1 MESNKIEGVKPF
13 NEFLF
18 RNCYWHQLI
27 AGLSCLGIDGDNVL
41 INSMV
46 FAKEDFEVDESGIL
60 PTKEFEKFFGYRCR
74 RCGVTERSLV
84 KNIDRG
90 RPVIVGID
98 CFFLES
104 REDTYR
110 KLHDPHF
117 VLVYGYDR
125 EKRLAFVIDHKY
137 RNGFN
142 FSEKVV
148 SLDNILLANRMYKKY
163 IRRTHFTSR
172 VLYLSEQGRQ
182 NGDLLEKIDKER
194 LTEGKKYSENNLK
207 ELHRLLTEDINVLR
221 ENSERIIRY
230 LRIMTTSLKCL
241 SKSAFFGGNKSRL
254 FLVDKLII
262 GYSNLSS
269 LLVKMSAQN
278 NFEYALKW
286 RENIVRKINE
296 VEEFEK
302 KVYDLLMGESDEDI

>member
-13 NEFLF
+13 NEFF
-18 RNCYWHQLI
+18 FKNCFWHQLI

-41 INSMV
+41 INSMA
-46 FAKEDFEVDESGIL
+46 FAKEDFGLDESGIL

-84 KNIDRG
+84 RNIDRG
-90 RPVIVGID
+90 RPMIVGVD
-98 CFFLES
+98 CFSLES
-104 REDTYR
+104 RTDTYQ

-117 VLVYGYDR
+117 VMVYGYDR
-125 EKRLAFVIDHKY
+125 TKRLAFVVDHLY

-148 SLDNILLANRMYKKY
+148 SLDNILLANKMYKKY

-194 LTEGKKYSENNLK
+194 LTEGRKHSENNLK
-207 ELHRLLTEDINVLR
+207 ELRRMLGSFPDELKEKSEKVCRYLQEMKTSLNCLSRAKMFR
-221 ENSERIIRY
+221 ENPEKG
-230 LRIMTTSLKCL
+230 LV
-241 SKSAFFGGNKSRL
+241 L
-254 FLVDKLII
+254 FKLTG
-262 GYSNLSS
+262 GYSNMFS
-269 LLVKMSAQN
+269 LVLKMERQN
-278 NFEYALKW
+278 NFGYALKW
-286 RENIVRKINE
+286 KENIARKLDEIE
-296 VEEFEK
+296 AEEA
-302 KVYDLLMGESDEDI
+302 KVYYFLLEASR

>member
-1 MESNKIEGVKPF
+1 MESNKMEGVKPF

-60 PTKEFEKFFGYRCR
+60 PTKEFEKFFGYRC
-74 RCGVTERSLV
+74 GVTERSLV
-84 KNIDRG
+84 KNIDRR

-194 LTEGKKYSENNLK
+194 LTEGRKHSENNLK
-207 ELHRLLTEDINVLR
+207 ELRRMLGSFPDELKEK
-221 ENSERIIRY
+221 SEKVCRY
-230 LRIMTTSLKCL
+230 LQEMMTSLNCL
-241 SKSAFFGGNKSRL
+241 SSA
-254 FLVDKLII
+254 
-262 GYSNLSS
+262 
-269 LLVKMSAQN
+269 
-278 NFEYALKW
+278 
-286 RENIVRKINE
+286 
-296 VEEFEK
+296 
-302 KVYDLLMGESDEDI
+302 